1 MRCDGKSRRDE
12 EWSTALGSVHFD
24 RPTSMLSASM
34 SERDVER
41 AQAGT
46 FASVVV
52 QLEPSGKDADGKG
65 CGLAATESGSSAVH
79 VIG

>member
-1 MRCDGKSRRDE
+1 M
-12 EWSTALGSVHFD
+12 ST
-24 RPTSMLSASM
+24 LSASM
-34 SERDVER
+34 SERDVEH

-52 QLEPSGKDADGKG
+52 QLEPSGKDAEDGKER
-65 CGLAATESGSSAVH
+65 GLAATESGSSVVH